1 MSSPVG
7 SAFALLRVMSM
18 CLKEQQP
25 WWEFICI
32 RANES
37 SFVNLLDWITT
48 CFSFSCTHKEV
59 VCSSLMPDRSFSWTL
74 LPRPGHCMLVKV
86 LGIIF
91 LYTEKFLC
99 TVKFS
104 LYTVTRVATT
114 LSALQNFG
122 VQMPLQ
128 RFSLNLMFRWICFFI
143 PNGTILKRNGIN
155 VSGLVVWRKQ
165 IQIQI
170 QMDSNCILPLTSDEG
185 SGFFKTFLLSC
196 LRLKL
201 YFEAEYQR
209 EVKILLK
216 TGGRG
221 RIEPKIISI
230 YGKGCVHVCTQHV
243 CVSHDW

>member
-7 SAFALLRVMSM
+7 GTFALFRVMST

-37 SFVNLLDWITT
+37 SFVNLLDWITSW
-48 CFSFSCTHKEV
+48 FSFSCTYKEV

-74 LPRPGHCMLVKV
+74 LQRPGHCMLVKV

-91 LYTEKFLC
+91 YTEKFLC
-99 TVKFS
+99 TVKIS
-104 LYTVTRVATT
+104 LYTV
-114 LSALQNFG
+114 SALQSFG

-128 RFSLNLMFRWICFFI
+128 RFSVNLMFWLICFFI
-143 PNGTILKRNGIN
+143 HNGTILKRNSIN
-155 VSGLVVWRKQ
+155 ASGLVVWRKQ

-185 SGFFKTFLLSC
+185 SGFFQNFPIILS
-196 LRLKL
+196 
-201 YFEAEYQR
+201 A
-209 EVKILLK
+209 
-216 TGGRG
+216 
-221 RIEPKIISI
+221 S
-230 YGKGCVHVCTQHV
+230 
-243 CVSHDW
+243 